1 MGKVK
6 RDRKESKKEIE
17 ENEDVPESEEET
29 KKNNSNKKNKD
40 KGKKTSSGNKTKKTV
55 KKDEQLLN
63 KKRKREDRKED
74 SKEKKSRNFISKEDV
89 KVNKILTV
97 KKIKNILYAEVK
109 YTEKG
114 SKKKAM
120 KGLIPTTEFID
131 SEPELMLKF
140 YEDNIEFTKN
150 AHESSND
157 E

>member
-1 MGKVK
+1 M
-6 RDRKESKKEIE
+6 I
-17 ENEDVPESEEET
+17 SEKT
-29 KKNNSNKKNKD
+29 KKNKSNKKNKN

-114 SKKKAM
+114 SKKKEM

>member
-1 MGKVK
+1 MKIKLFNNYVRLKGGNIYTSLA
-6 RDRKESKKEIE
+6 RLNLDRYFTNGTIVDITEI
-17 ENEDVPESEEET
+17 
-29 KKNNSNKKNKD
+29 
-40 KGKKTSSGNKTKKTV
+40 
-55 KKDEQLLN
+55 KDEQLLN

-114 SKKKAM
+114 SKKKEM